1 MTPTRKTTPPAGY
14 DEATLAKLGA
24 RRTALLEE
32 LKTLTP
38 QIREQ
43 VIAGARAG
51 MTAYRLAKVAGM
63 TTTAAS
69 QILHDAGIPTA
80 RRAPAA

>member
-1 MTPTRKTTPPAGY
+1 MTHTRKTATSAGY
-14 DEATLAKLGA
+14 DEATLAELGA

-43 VIAGARAG
+43 VVAGGRAG
-51 MTAYRLAKVAGM
+51 KTAYRLARVAGM

-69 QILHDAGIPTA
+69 QILHDAGIPAA